1 MGRHR
6 PTMIPLTVEYLP
18 DGRLRVETPLTRG
31 WSSVVRSPHELA
43 RAVEAAFIE
52 VTIAGY
58 ARSRNAKYD
67 LSKLTE
73 QVDGDSRTALTAA
86 AGTPP
91 THRPVRA
98 AGRPPRHNP
107 ASWAKLPDGRWQ
119 APGGRKYHPDS
130 QVVRNVLR
138 LREERGLPT

>member
-1 MGRHR
+1 
-6 PTMIPLTVEYLP
+6 MIPLTVETLP
-18 DGRLRVETPLTRG
+18 DGRWRIETPLTRG
-31 WSSVVRSPHELA
+31 WSSVVSTPQELT
-43 RAVEAAFIE
+43 RAVHEAFVE

-73 QVDGDSRTALTAA
+73 QVDGDPRTSLVAA

-91 THRPVRA
+91 THRPIRT
-98 AGRPPRHNP
+98 GRPPRHDP
-107 ASWAKLPDGRWQ
+107 SSWSKLADGRWQ
-119 APGGRKYHPDS
+119 APGGRKYHPES

-138 LREERGLPT
+138 LREDKGLPI

>member
-1 MGRHR
+1 MHR
-6 PTMIPLTVEYLP
+6 PTMIPLTVEYLAG
-18 DGRLRVETPLTRG
+18 GRMRVETPLTRG

-43 RAVEAAFIE
+43 RAIEAAFVE

-67 LSKLTE
+67 LSKMTE
-73 QVDGDSRTALTAA
+73 QVDGDPRTALTAA

-91 THRPVRA
+91 THRPVRQ

-107 ASWAKLPDGRWQ
+107 ASWSKLPDGRWQ
-119 APGGRKYHPDS
+119 APGGRKYRPES

-138 LREERGLPT
+138 LRAAKGLPT